1 MTITIAP
8 PVTGIRVFRSI
19 PEKGMRYLSV
29 NLALAD
35 ISQVLDIAKQLG
47 FQPELVQM
55 PMKDHTQIH
64 ALLWSG
70 PIAETPID
78 LDDKFDELS
87 DAIDSRA
94 IRYAS
99 GQSQAEFMAQQR

>member
-1 MTITIAP
+1 MTATIAP
-8 PVTGIRVFRSI
+8 PVTGLRILKSI
-19 PEKGMRYLSV
+19 PEPGMSYLSV
-29 NLALAD
+29 NLTLAD
-35 ISQVLDIAKQLG
+35 SAEVFSIAKQLG

-70 PIAETPID
+70 AIDQTPPS
-78 LDDKFDELS
+78 LDDQFDRLN
-87 DAIDSRA
+87 DVIDPMA

-99 GQSQAEFMAQQR
+99 GQAPTL

>member
-1 MTITIAP
+1 MTVTIAP
-8 PVTGIRVFRSI
+8 SVTGLRVFKSI
-19 PEKGMRYLSV
+19 PGSGMRYLSV

-35 ISQVLDIAKQLG
+35 SAEVFAIAGQLG

-55 PMKDHTQIH
+55 PMKEQTQIY

-70 PIAETPID
+70 PIDQTPPD
-78 LDDKFDELS
+78 LDDKFDALT
-87 DAIDSRA
+87 DAIDASA

-99 GQSQAEFMAQQR
+99 GQSPNH

>member
-1 MTITIAP
+1 MTATIAP
-8 PVTGIRVFRSI
+8 PVTGLRVLKSI
-19 PEKGMRYLSV
+19 PEPGMSYLSV
-29 NLALAD
+29 NLTLAD
-35 ISQVLDIAKQLG
+35 SSEVFSIAKQLG

-70 PIAETPID
+70 PIDQTPPS
-78 LDDKFDELS
+78 LDDQFDRLN
-87 DAIDSRA
+87 DAIDPMA

-99 GQSQAEFMAQQR
+99 GQPPTL

>member
-35 ISQVLDIAKQLG
+35 VSQVLDIAKQLG
-47 FQPELVQM
+47 PNANERSYPNPCITLV
-55 PMKDHTQIH
+55 
-64 ALLWSG
+64 
-70 PIAETPID
+70 
-78 LDDKFDELS
+78 
-87 DAIDSRA
+87 
-94 IRYAS
+94 
-99 GQSQAEFMAQQR
+99 

>member
-8 PVTGIRVFRSI
+8 LVTGIRIFRSI

-47 FQPELVQM
+47 LQPELVQM
-55 PMKDHTQIH
+55 PMKDHTQN
-64 ALLWSG
+64 ANERSYSNPRVTLVRTDRRN
-70 PIAETPID
+70 AD
-78 LDDKFDELS
+78 R
-87 DAIDSRA
+87 SR
-94 IRYAS
+94 
-99 GQSQAEFMAQQR
+99 

>member
-8 PVTGIRVFRSI
+8 PVAGLRVLKSI
-19 PEKGMRYLSV
+19 PEQGMCYLSV

-35 ISQVLDIAKQLG
+35 SAEVFAIAQQLG
-47 FQPELVQM
+47 FQPELIQM

-70 PIAETPID
+70 PIDQVPPG
-78 LDDKFDELS
+78 LDDQFDQLN
-87 DAIDSRA
+87 DVINPLA

-99 GQSQAEFMAQQR
+99 GQVPIC